1 MLRIPS
7 RFRTKHTFSSNHSKI
22 HATNDSEYYSSD
34 WDHNQLLVWKFAE
47 FSKHVNIT
55 DLLCSCRQFFLSKWL
70 PTYWPLGARHFMR
83 VRNFFYFNLQFSW
96 WKFSRKNW
104 WFSGFFTSEM
114 RCNNTHKL
122 TFQVKNFA
130 LNFSIFGVLILL

>member
-70 PTYWPLGARHFMR
+70 PTYWPLGARRFMR
-83 VRNFFYFNLQFSW
+83 VRI
-96 WKFSRKNW
+96 
-104 WFSGFFTSEM
+104 FFTYLGFTIFMEIFTKKKLVIFRIFSTSKL
-114 RCNNTHKL
+114 RSRNTHKL
-122 TFQVKNFA
+122 TFQVKNFSIA
-130 LNFSIFGVLILL
+130 L

>member
-70 PTYWPLGARHFMR
+70 PTYWPLGARRFMR
-83 VRNFFYFNLQFSW
+83 VRIFFFTYLGFTIFMEIFT
-96 WKFSRKNW
+96 KKNW
-104 WFSGFFTSEM
+104 WILDFF
-114 RCNNTHKL
+114 HKL
-122 TFQVKNFA
+122 TFSA
-130 LNFSIFGVLILL
+130 LHFSIFGVFTTVKRVWFW

>member
-34 WDHNQLLVWKFAE
+34 WNHNQLLVWKFAE

-70 PTYWPLGARHFMR
+70 PTYWPLGARRFMR
-83 VRNFFYFNLQFSW
+83 VRIFFYLFRIHNFHGN
-96 WKFSRKNW
+96 FHEKNW
-104 WFSGFFTSEM
+104 WFFGFFSTSEL
-114 RCNNTHKL
+114 RSRNTHKL
-122 TFQVKNFA
+122 TFQVKNFSIA
-130 LNFSIFGVLILL
+130 L